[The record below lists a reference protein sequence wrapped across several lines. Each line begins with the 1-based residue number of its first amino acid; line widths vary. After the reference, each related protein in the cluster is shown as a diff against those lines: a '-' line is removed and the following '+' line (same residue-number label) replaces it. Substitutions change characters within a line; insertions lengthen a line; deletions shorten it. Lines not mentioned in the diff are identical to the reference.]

1 MTGCIPVLMIEQIDY
16 ELWAGNLPASPPLI
30 PVRNPGDGIDTPDEF
45 EEDEEIREP
54 ADPPPPARSA
64 T

>member
-1 MTGCIPVLMIEQIDY
+1 MIEQIDY
-16 ELWAGNLPASPPLI
+16 ELWAGDLWAGNLPANPPGF
-30 PVRNPGDGIDTPDEF
+30 PVRPPPDGTDTPDEF
-45 EEDEEIREP
+45 EEEEIREP

>member
-1 MTGCIPVLMIEQIDY
+1 MIEQIDY